1 MCSCHLSSP
10 PLIRPGTN
18 RGFALLE
25 LLLALG
31 LAALML
37 RFALPAYDDWMAS
50 MRVMQEA
57 QHLANSMNLARSEAI
72 KRGVRV
78 NLCKSANGLQCTPGS
93 LWHGGWIM
101 HVDADASGQ
110 IEAGSDLIRAR
121 ESVEPGVTVS
131 ANRPLADY
139 VSYTAFGHARLL
151 NGALQIGT
159 LTVCGHNQRAVNVVL
174 SAGGRA
180 RIAKTAMVC
189 P

>member
-1 MCSCHLSSP
+1 
-10 PLIRPGTN
+10 
-18 RGFALLE
+18 
-25 LLLALG
+25 
-31 LAALML
+31 
-37 RFALPAYDDWMAS
+37 

-57 QHLANSMNLARSEAI
+57 QHLAASMNLARSEAI

-78 NLCKSANGLQCTPGS
+78 NLCKSANGVQCTPGS

-110 IEAGSDLIRAR
+110 LEAATDLIGAR
-121 ESVEPGVTVS
+121 ESVEPGITVS

-139 VSYTAFGHARLL
+139 VSYTAFGHPRLL

-159 LTVCGHNQRAVNVVL
+159 LTVCGHNQKAVDVVL

-180 RIAKTAMVC
+180 RIAKTAMIC

>member
-1 MCSCHLSSP
+1 V
-10 PLIRPGTN
+10 
-18 RGFALLE
+18 E
-25 LLLALG
+25 LLIALAL
-31 LAALML
+31 AAVLL
-37 RFALPAYDDWMAS
+37 RVALPAYDDFIAS
-50 MRVMQEA
+50 MRVNQEA
-57 QHLANSMNLARSEAI
+57 QHLAASMNLARSEAI

-101 HVDADASGQ
+101 HADADASGQ
-110 IEAGSDLIRAR
+110 LEAAADLIRAQ
-121 ESVEPGVTVS
+121 ESVEPGVTIS

-159 LTVCGHNQRAVNVVL
+159 ITVCGHNQRAVDVVL

-180 RIAKTAMVC
+180 RIAKTTAIC